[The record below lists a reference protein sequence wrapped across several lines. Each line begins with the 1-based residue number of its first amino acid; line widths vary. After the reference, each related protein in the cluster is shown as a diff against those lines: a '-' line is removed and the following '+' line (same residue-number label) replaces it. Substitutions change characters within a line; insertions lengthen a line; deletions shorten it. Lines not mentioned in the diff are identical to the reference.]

1 MSVAMVHITVTLMPT
16 ALTQMETSH
25 VPANQVS
32 KAPEQPALVS
42 KDSAIAVFI

>member
-1 MSVAMVHITVTLMPT
+1 MSAALALIIVMPMPT

-32 KAPEQPALVS
+32 KAPEQPALVC
-42 KDSAIAVFI
+42 KDSFNAVFI